1 MEDEIEIKIKS
12 KVYEIISDLFYTNES
27 KLNDNLGPGD
37 LNAWDSLGQIQ
48 LIAKLEQEFDVQLK
62 VNDMMSINN
71 IADII
76 TVLTRYSSC
85 F

>member
-1 MEDEIEIKIKS
+1 MTEDEMVIKS
-12 KVYEIISDLFYTNES
+12 MVYKLISDLFYTSES

-48 LIAKLEQEFDVQLK
+48 LIAKLEQEFDIKLELD
-62 VNDMMSINN
+62 DMMSINN